1 MAKKPTLKDLFG
13 VGGEREQVSLNLG
26 QTALNPAVP
35 RGGNYNVVV
44 QSTPK
49 TNQALEFAANLEKG
63 VNLYGNVVDFNVR
76 RAETDIAKL
85 NDTQVAELIAGN
97 DKDALSIFGYNKA
110 YNYGLVKRYYA
121 TKKAEIVSQIDE
133 MTNNTEDTDIL
144 DFKRKLDARKVEMY
158 DVIGENFKGNRYTA
172 EAHNALFSATVT
184 PLIEQ
189 AEVKFQENQKVAV
202 RAEYLTDSA
211 QILDTRDAEGKYVS
225 DMTTAL
231 QVTKDNLAARNLENN
246 KEKKSIYEDVVRNGI
261 ADALLNDDPERA
273 RELLKQAGEFEI
285 FKGAKLDRTLL
296 KTLEREINTAE
307 SKSDESIGKFLQLID
322 NQGEGLYALL
332 QTSSDENILASLRA
346 TLKTIGYDDAYID
359 AGLQGFEL
367 TGTANQKGAQVMR
380 KIAELQVDEKNQRKI
395 NGLGQVIETLGDPRR
410 IATEP
415 SALVTPADTRRLD
428 PIIER
433 TILANPRRTRAEHQA
448 ALELLL
454 LDDGG
459 NPLPIASFAKPI
471 SNAIARTSWSDPE
484 NSSFSRVLNGYIKG
498 KESILVDGR
507 YTSSQIASFEA
518 AMLSEAQRLWDR
530 SAIYDDE
537 GLNII
542 RYDRASFDKE
552 LETSSDKLFNDLVD
566 RDNAERQFR
575 TLTKEGLE
583 AANLVE
589 EITEATDIADK
600 RKYKYESLN
609 PENPN
614 RADALKDRASIIAL
628 EGTARRPSNKRDL
641 LIGSLIQYGFP
652 TIESFNP
659 KLLKDTGLTY
669 SDVGLGSE
677 VRSRLELA
685 IDGFIAG
692 DDATREQED
701 AIEYW
706 KDYGVF
712 DRADAEEILN
722 DQDEFLQKLSIISPR

>member
-13 VGGEREQVSLNLG
+13 VGEDREQVSLDLG
-26 QTALNPAVP
+26 QRALNPAVP
-35 RGGNYNVVV
+35 RGGNYNVAV

-121 TKKAEIVSQIDE
+121 TKKAEIASQIDE

-144 DFKRKLDARKVEMY
+144 AFKRRLDARKVEMY
-158 DVIGENFKGNRYTA
+158 DVIGEQFKDNRYTT

-184 PLIEQ
+184 PLIER
-189 AEVKFQENQKVAV
+189 AELQFQENQKVAV

-211 QILDTRDAEGKYVS
+211 QILDARDAEGKYAS

-231 QVTKDNLAARNLENN
+231 QVTKDNLAARNLEDN

-273 RELLKQAGEFEI
+273 RELLKQAGDFQI

-296 KTLEREINTAE
+296 KTLAREIDTAE
-307 SKSDESIGKFLQLID
+307 SRSDESISKFLGLID
-322 NQGEGLYALL
+322 NQGEGLAALL
-332 QTSSDENILASLRA
+332 MTGSDESVLASLRA

-359 AGLQGFEL
+359 SSLQGFEL

-410 IATEP
+410 IATDP
-415 SALVTPADTRRLD
+415 ADLVTVKDARRLD

-433 TILANPRRTRAEHQA
+433 IILANPTASRAEHLA
-448 ALELLL
+448 ALKLLL
-454 LDDGG
+454 LDESG
-459 NPLPIASFAKPI
+459 NPLPIESFAEQI
-471 SNAIARTSWSDPE
+471 NSALARTNWSNPE
-484 NSSFSRVLNGYIKG
+484 ASSFSRVLNGYTKG
-498 KESILVDGR
+498 AQSILVDDE
-507 YTSSQIASFEA
+507 YTPSQIASFEA
-518 AMLSEAQRLWDR
+518 ALTNEAQRLWDR
-530 SAIYDDE
+530 AARYDE
-537 GLNII
+537 NGVFIGH
-542 RYDRASFDKE
+542 DRASFDKE
-552 LETSSDKLFNDLVD
+552 LETFSEQLYDDLIE
-566 RDNAERQFR
+566 RDNAEQLHRR
-575 TLTKEGLE
+575 LNKEGLD
-583 AANLVE
+583 AANVSESLS
-589 EITEATDIADK
+589 EAGDLAEKKDF
-600 RKYKYESLN
+600 ESLN
-609 PENPN
+609 PDKPKRE
-614 RADALKDRASIIAL
+614 DAMKDREAIIAL
-628 EGTARRPSNKRDL
+628 SGQKGQSTRRKTL

-652 TIESFNP
+652 TIESFDP
-659 KLLKDTGLTY
+659 KLLKEAGITY
-669 SDVGLGSE
+669 SDIYLGSE
-677 VRSRLELA
+677 VISRLNDA
-685 IDGFIAG
+685 IDGFNS
-692 DDATREQED
+692 DDPTRQQED
-701 AIEYW
+701 AMEYW
-706 KDYGVF
+706 EQYGVF
-712 DRADAEEILN
+712 DRSDAEQLLEA
-722 DQDEFLQKLSIISPR
+722 QDDFLQKIRAISN

>member
-13 VGGEREQVSLNLG
+13 VGGDREQVSLDLG
-26 QTALNPAVP
+26 QRALNPAVP

-121 TKKAEIVSQIDE
+121 TKKAEIASQIDE

-144 DFKRKLDARKVEMY
+144 DFKRRLDARKVEMY
-158 DVIGENFKGNRYTA
+158 DVIGEQFKDNRYTT

-184 PLIEQ
+184 PLIER
-189 AEVKFQENQKVAV
+189 AELQFQENQKVAV

-211 QILDTRDAEGKYVS
+211 QILDARDAQGKYVS

-231 QVTKDNLAARNLENN
+231 QATKDNLAARNLENN

-273 RELLKQAGEFEI
+273 RELLKQAGDFQI

-296 KTLEREINTAE
+296 KTLAREIDTAE
-307 SKSDESIGKFLQLID
+307 SRSDESISKFLGLID
-322 NQGEGLYALL
+322 NQGEGLAALL
-332 QTSSDENILASLRA
+332 MTGSDESVLASLRA

-359 AGLQGFEL
+359 ASLQGFEL
-367 TGTANQKGAQVMR
+367 SGTANQKGAQVMR

-395 NGLGQVIETLGDPRR
+395 NGLGQIIETLGDPRR

-415 SALVTPADTRRLD
+415 ADLVTLDDLRRLA

-433 TILANPRRTRAEHQA
+433 TILANPTRTLSQHQA
-448 ALELLL
+448 ALKLLL
-454 LDDGG
+454 LDESG
-459 NPLPIASFAKPI
+459 NPLPIASFATEITSALNKTNW
-471 SNAIARTSWSDPE
+471 SNPE
-484 NSSFSRVLNGYIKG
+484 ASSFSRIFKGYTDG
-498 KESILVDGR
+498 KESTLVDEGF
-507 YTSSQIASFEA
+507 TASQISTFEA
-518 AMLSEAQRLWDR
+518 AMLSEAQRLWDK
-530 SAIYDDE
+530 ATVYDKD
-537 GLNII
+537 GNFLGH
-542 RYDRASFDKE
+542 DRASFDE
-552 LETSSDKLFNDLVD
+552 QFETFSEQLFDDLVD

-575 TLTKEGLE
+575 TLTKEGFE
-583 AANLVE
+583 TANLAE
-589 EITEATDIADK
+589 EITDAADIADR
-600 RKYKYESLN
+600 RKYKYESLK
-609 PENPN
+609 PKPN
-614 RADALKDRASIIAL
+614 RADALKDRASIVAL

-641 LIGSLIQYGFP
+641 LIGSLILYGFP
-652 TIESFNP
+652 TIESFDP

-692 DDATREQED
+692 DDVTREQED

-706 KDYGVF
+706 EQYGVF
-712 DRADAEEILN
+712 DRADAELILE
-722 DQDEFLQKLSIISPR
+722 DQDDFLQKLSILTNSR

>member
-13 VGGEREQVSLNLG
+13 VGGEREQVSLDLG

-49 TNQALEFAANLEKG
+49 TNKALEFAANLEKG
-63 VNLYGNVVDFNVR
+63 VNLYSNVVDFNVK
-76 RAETDIAKL
+76 RAQTDIAKL

-121 TKKAEIVSQIDE
+121 TKKAEIESQIDE

-144 DFKRKLDARKVEMY
+144 DFKRRIDARKVEMY
-158 DVIGENFKGNRYTA
+158 DVIGEQFKGNRYTS
-172 EAHNALFSATVT
+172 EAHDALFSATVT

-189 AEVKFQENQKVAV
+189 AELKFQENQKVAV

-211 QILDTRDAEGKYVS
+211 QILDTRDAEGNYVAG
-225 DMTTAL
+225 MTTAL
-231 QVTKDNLAARNLENN
+231 QVTKDNLAARNLEDN

-261 ADALLNDDPERA
+261 ADALLNDDPDRA
-273 RELLKQAGEFEI
+273 RELLKQAGEFQI
-285 FKGAKLDRTLL
+285 FKGAKLDRKLL
-296 KTLEREINTAE
+296 KELEGNIDTAE
-307 SKSDESIGKFLQLID
+307 SKSDESISKFLGLID
-322 NQGEGLYALL
+322 NQGEGLAALL
-332 QTSSDENILASLRA
+332 MTGSDESVLASLRA

-380 KIAELQVDEKNQRKI
+380 KIAELQVDEKNQRKV
-395 NGLGQVIETLGDPRR
+395 NGLGALIETLGDPRR

-415 SALVTPADTRRLD
+415 TDLVTIDDFERLA

-433 TILANPRRTRAEHQA
+433 TILANPTASRAEHVA
-448 ALELLL
+448 ALKLLL
-454 LDDGG
+454 LDESG
-459 NPLPIASFAKPI
+459 NPLPIDAFAKAI
-471 SNAIARTSWSDPE
+471 NKALAKTKWSNPE
-484 NSSFSRVLNGYIKG
+484 SSSFSRVLKEYTEG
-498 KESILVDGR
+498 KQSILVEDGF
-507 YTSSQIASFEA
+507 TASQISSFEA

-537 GLNII
+537 GVKII

-552 LETSSDKLFNDLVD
+552 LGRFSEQLYDDLIE
-566 RDNAERQFR
+566 RDNAEQLHRR
-575 TLTKEGLE
+575 LNKEGLD
-583 AANLVE
+583 AANVSE
-589 EITEATDIADK
+589 SISEAGDLAD
-600 RKYKYESLN
+600 RKYDFESLN
-609 PENPN
+609 PDKPKPE
-614 RADALKDRASIIAL
+614 DAMKDRERIIAL
-628 EGTARRPSNKRDL
+628 SGQKGQSIRRKTL

-659 KLLKDTGLTY
+659 QLLKEAGVTY
-669 SDVGLGSE
+669 SDVYLGSE
-677 VRSRLELA
+677 VISRLNDA
-685 IDGFIAG
+685 IDGFNSN
-692 DDATREQED
+692 DPTRQQED
-701 AIEYW
+701 AMEYW
-706 KDYGVF
+706 EQYGVF
-712 DRADAEEILN
+712 DRADAEQILEA
-722 DQDEFLQKLSIISPR
+722 QDDFLQKIRAISN